1 MPPHFAARVLL
12 LLDQQ
17 LRCHHDD
24 GQSIDQV
31 MNRPASFDAKDLT
44 RTAAPPISKRKV
56 AQSPEEIRRKLAAK
70 GASPQGKASFGS
82 KDIEPLQPTPKPEKK
97 SESALKGPAI
107 FDSKDIEPLSD
118 IAQRQK
124 QRREEAA
131 KNAKGKEPAGKA
143 VFLSRDLDQN
153 DK

>member
-1 MPPHFAARVLL
+1 MPPHFAVRVLL

-17 LRCHHDD
+17 LRRHHDD
-24 GQSIDQV
+24 GQPIDQV
-31 MNRPASFDAKDLT
+31 MNRRASFDAKDLT

-70 GASPQGKASFGS
+70 GASAQGKASFGS

-97 SESALKGPAI
+97 SEPALKGPAI
-107 FDSKDIEPLSD
+107 FDSKDIKPLSD

-131 KNAKGKEPAGKA
+131 KKAKAKVPAGKA